1 VRVDELLRAGGAIGV
16 TLVAG
21 PWDARAVEHVVI
33 VDEPAEIERAP
44 RGSVAILTRHASTRA
59 AGYELDLVLR
69 RAGDRELAA
78 VALYGPATT
87 SITAIRLADRSRVA
101 LLAVAADRELS
112 ELAFE
117 LENTLRSGADAMLR
131 RVISTLAVVSESQE
145 ASLGAVLTAAS
156 DALGTAVR
164 YGELPEGL
172 TAVPVTVNGRPEGY
186 VCAEPGDAATRVGC
200 QLVADAVARIQLSLR
215 ASHQAATRA
224 RSEAIAEVLRA
235 PEAGVRGAAERAR
248 LLDVPVDGRHAAI
261 AIDAQPARD
270 PAGPNVRAGEALL
283 ARARA
288 LVDEIEPDWH
298 VMALDHTILMLRMVR
313 PATAPVAPRAPL
325 VVAEQVVRGVLGGRR
340 MLALVCGVSGEH
352 DGIDGLRAAT
362 AEARAA
368 LATARAEARINS
380 PLSFDGSPF
389 RRLLVELLSSQT
401 ARSSVDMLLAP
412 LDQLGSR
419 RARTAVGTLQVY
431 LDERG
436 SLTRAGE
443 RLHLHPNAVAYRIK
457 QIRAQ
462 LDSDLEDPDQRL
474 ALQIACR
481 ARLMTADSSEPV
493 ARASRAPVTRT

>member
-21 PWDARAVEHVVI
+21 PWDARPVEHVTI
-33 VDEPAEIERAP
+33 VDELAEIERAP
-44 RGSVAILTRHASTRA
+44 RGCLAILTRHASTRA

-101 LLAVAADRELS
+101 LLAVSPDRDLS

-117 LENTLRSGADAMLR
+117 LENALRSGADAMLR
-131 RVISTLAVVSESQE
+131 RVVSTLAIVRDSED
-145 ASLGAVLTAAS
+145 AGLGAILTSAS
-156 DALGTAVR
+156 HALGTAVR
-164 YGELPEGL
+164 YSELPQGL
-172 TAVPVTVNGRPEGY
+172 CAVPVTVNGRAEGY

-200 QLVADAVARIQLSLR
+200 QLVADALARIQLSLR
-215 ASHQAATRA
+215 ASRQAATRA

-235 PEAGVRGAAERAR
+235 PEVGVGSVAERAR
-248 LLDVPVDGRHAAI
+248 LLDVPIDGRHAVI
-261 AIDAQPARD
+261 AIQSEAARGSTVSHARPA
-270 PAGPNVRAGEALL
+270 EALL
-283 ARARA
+283 SRARG
-288 LVDEIEPDWH
+288 LIDEVEADWH
-298 VMALDHTILMLRMVR
+298 AMALDETILLLRMVR
-313 PATAPVAPRAPL
+313 PGGQPVSRRAPL
-325 VVAEQVVRGVLGGRR
+325 AVAEQVLHGVLGGRR
-340 MLALVCGVSGEH
+340 TLALVCGVSGEH
-352 DGIDGLRAAT
+352 DGIYGLRAAT

-368 LATARAEARINS
+368 LVTVRAEARINV
-380 PLSFDGSPF
+380 PLSFDASPF

-401 ARSSVDMLLAP
+401 ARSSVHALLAP
-412 LDQLGSR
+412 LDRMGPR

-436 SLTRAGE
+436 SLSRSGE

-457 QIRAQ
+457 QIRSQ
-462 LDSDLEDPDQRL
+462 LDSDLDDPDQRL

-481 ARLMTADSSEPV
+481 ARLMTAD
-493 ARASRAPVTRT
+493 